1 METCCTYEEEGKM
14 SWFYK
19 PNGPYTPMREFYPH
33 TVSGEQF
40 IIEPFELTQEEV
52 KYIKMT
58 AFRNYSEVY
67 DLESGVYVRLMRHRG
82 WNPIMSDTPMEMR
95 TNTAFVG
102 RARGHVLLAGLG
114 IGMVIPPLLENPAV
128 TQLTIIEKSPE
139 IIRLVNPYERF
150 ARLPN
155 SARLEVIEADIF
167 TWEPPKGYKY
177 GTVYFDVWS
186 DISADNHPQMKQL
199 HRRYQ
204 HRLIRDGLEYLSS
217 WRKEDVY
224 DLARS

>member
-1 METCCTYEEEGKM
+1 MQTRNWYL
-14 SWFYK
+14 K
-19 PNGPYTPMREFYPH
+19 PAGEFTPMHEFYPEP
-33 TVSGEQF
+33 VIGEQYQIDIF
-40 IIEPFELTQEEV
+40 DLDEEV
-52 KYIKMT
+52 VRLERLRGMMHRQ
-58 AFRNYSEVY
+58 ADEVY
-67 DLESGVYVRLMRHRG
+67 DLVPGRYVRLRSRNG
-82 WNPIMSDTPMEMR
+82 WTTWMSDTPMEMR